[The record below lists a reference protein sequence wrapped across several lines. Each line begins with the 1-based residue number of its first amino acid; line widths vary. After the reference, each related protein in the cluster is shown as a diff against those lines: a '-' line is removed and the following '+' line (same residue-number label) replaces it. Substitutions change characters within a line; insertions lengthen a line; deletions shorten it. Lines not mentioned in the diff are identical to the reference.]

1 MSDYTMK
8 LLKCPACGGPVDPPS
23 GQSSMKCP
31 YCANAIMIPESL
43 QTKEKSSESASVFSG
58 IEYSSMVGY
67 GKQWSE
73 VVSLAQSGKKDE
85 ALKKYV
91 ALTGQSESDAKYTVD
106 ALGSSQSYEVSQ
118 GGMSAYQVYPDMMKD
133 AMSMSKSYMKWSLW
147 LGCGITAFVMV
158 IIVLTMLPIIIGVF
172 ASIWAAFNSF

>member
-31 YCANAIMIPESL
+31 YCSNAIIIPETL
-43 QTKEKSSESASVFSG
+43 RTKEKPSESASVFSG

-67 GKQWSE
+67 GKQWGE
-73 VVSLAQSGKKDE
+73 VVSLAQGGNKEE

-106 ALGSSQSYEVSQ
+106 ALSSSQSYSYNQ
-118 GGMSAYQVYPDMMKD
+118 TGGVYQVYPDMMKD
-133 AMSMSKSYMKWSLW
+133 AMSMSKTYMKWSLW

>member
-23 GQSSMKCP
+23 GQSTMKCP
-31 YCANAIMIPESL
+31 YCSNAIVIPESL
-43 QTKEKSSESASVFSG
+43 RHKEKTSESASVFSG

-67 GKQWSE
+67 GKQWGE
-73 VVSLAQSGKKDE
+73 VVSLAQGGNKEE

-106 ALGSSQSYEVSQ
+106 ALSSSQSYSYNQ
-118 GGMSAYQVYPDMMKD
+118 SGGVYQVYPDMMKD
-133 AMSMSKSYMKWSLW
+133 AMNMSKSYMKWSLW
-147 LGCGITAFVMV
+147 LGCGITVFVMG

>member
-1 MSDYTMK
+1 MTTYSMK
-8 LLKCPACGGPVDPPS
+8 LLKCPACGGPVDPPQGES
-23 GQSSMKCP
+23 TMKCP
-31 YCANAIMIPESL
+31 YCSNAIMIPESL
-43 QTKEKSSESASVFSG
+43 RAKEKSGESQSVFSG

-67 GKQWSE
+67 GKQWGE
-73 VVSLAQSGKKDE
+73 VVSLAQAGNKDE
-85 ALKKYV
+85 AIKKYV

-106 ALGSSQSYEVSQ
+106 ALSSSQSYSYNSS
-118 GGMSAYQVYPDMMKD
+118 GGVYQVYPDMMKD
-133 AMSMSKSYMKWSLW
+133 AMNMSKSYMKWSLW